1 MKKKIVFMSVTSLIL
16 GLLLSPMLQ
25 ADINDGCVERLKD
38 LGRKCLRYAEKH
50 NGRMPGSLS
59 ELYYRA
65 YINDLDSF
73 ICPENPTEIEHRTEI
88 DGKAAYILSP
98 EASGAGLRPVVQDR
112 SADNHGGKG
121 IYVFY
126 SDGSL
131 RWKPSETVATA
142 TPEPIDTTLDNV
154 KGTGLSD
161 EDSGTAE
168 LVTADMPD
176 LAQASEAW
184 AREWKVLSTAKNFAG
199 GGRPGFYAKAVRIGD
214 AIPNPGRKGVLY
226 LHPTTQQEP
235 ARIARRVTLTGPK
248 PTLKMGVSGNWNL
261 GADWVLLIKINGQPL
276 AREKMIAGMQGWQ
289 DLTFDLSAFSGQ
301 TVFIEIEA
309 RANNWFYEYAFFD
322 YISID

>member
-1 MKKKIVFMSVTSLIL
+1 MKKRIAFVSFCS
-16 GLLLSPMLQ
+16 LLLGFLLSSVLQ
-25 ADINDGCVERLKD
+25 ADTNDKCVERLKD
-38 LGRKCLRYAEKH
+38 LGQSCLRYAGKH
-50 NGRMPGSLS
+50 NGRMPESLS

-65 YINDLDSF
+65 YINDFDAF

-98 EASGAGLRPVVQDR
+98 EASGTGVRPIVQDR

-131 RWKPSETVATA
+131 RWEPSETVATA
-142 TPEPIDTTLDNV
+142 TPEQRDTALDKV

-161 EDSGTAE
+161 EDSGSAG
-168 LVTADMPD
+168 LVIAGVSD
-176 LAQASEAW
+176 LSQASEAW

-214 AIPNPGRKGVLY
+214 AIPNPGREGVLY

-235 ARIARRVTLTGPK
+235 ARIARRVTLTGPR
-248 PTLKMGVSGNWNL
+248 PTLKMGVSGNWNI

-322 YISID
+322 YIRID